1 MERRQGIQPSI
12 SQKHSAFLETGL
24 PGILAHWTQLP
35 WALPVQSLSLK
46 NK

>member
-12 SQKHSAFLETGL
+12 FQKPSAFLETGL